1 MKKITAFSFLI
12 LFAAALITSSCKKEA
27 YADIPNVYVNLSL
40 DISSTFYI
48 ELNNVGGWVNLTGG
62 YRGITV
68 YRSSY
73 DTFVAFERCCP
84 YDADVDAA
92 MVEVDASGLTLTD
105 SICGST
111 FLILDGSVVNGPAT
125 VPLKQYRADF
135 DGDILRIY
143 N

>member
-1 MKKITAFSFLI
+1 MKKITTVLVLI
-12 LFAAALITSSCKKEA
+12 LFSILFQESSCKKED
-27 YADIPNVYVNLSL
+27 YANIPNVYVDISL

-62 YRGITV
+62 YKGITV
-68 YRSSY
+68 YRSST
-73 DTFVAFERCCP
+73 DAFVAFERCCP
-84 YDADVDAA
+84 YDADVSAA
-92 MVEVDASGLTLTD
+92 IVQVDDSGLTLTD

-125 VPLKQYRADF
+125 MPLKQYRADF
-135 DGDILRIY
+135 NGDILHIY